1 MGERAVLYEA
11 ADRIGMITLNRPDHR
26 NAMTPELL
34 DAFSEAIGEAR
45 NDQEIRCL
53 VITGKGRCF
62 SAGADLRSS
71 MQRSD
76 LGKPSRDASFA
87 MYEPFLQ
94 VLDVEVPVIA
104 AMNGHTVGGGFG
116 LTLLADIRVANVDA
130 KYGVNFAR
138 LGIHS
143 GLGISYLLPRLVG
156 AANASELLF
165 TGKLIRGDEALRI
178 GLVTHAEEA
187 DEVLPTAM
195 GLAHAIAGSAPMAV
209 QQMKASIRRGLRWEI
224 REAALEEAELQAESL
239 ATDDAKEGVSA
250 ILREAGTRVHRDIN
264 PCWQP
269 RNYRYRSTP
278 YPNGCGALPI
288 PMDPAPARMMAARG
302 MIPVKGGDLVLLL
315 VQLTADAD
323 SGVSSSA
330 GDTLKGLPET
340 VLLPACE
347 HGAPSS
353 RLS

>member
-1 MGERAVLYEA
+1 MSERAVLYEM
-11 ADRIGMITLNRPDHR
+11 ADRIGMITLNRPDDR

-34 DAFSEAIGEAR
+34 DSFSQAIDEAR
-45 NDQEIRCL
+45 ADDGIRCL

-76 LGKPSRDASFA
+76 LGKPSREASFA
-87 MYEPFLQ
+87 MYEPFLK

-130 KYGVNFAR
+130 KYGANFAR

-156 AANASELLF
+156 AAHASELLF

-178 GLVTHAEEA
+178 GLVSHAEEA
-187 DEVLPTAM
+187 DAVLPTAM
-195 GLAHAIAGSAPMAV
+195 ELAREIAASAPMAV

-224 REAALEEAELQAESL
+224 RAAALEEAGLQAASL
-239 ATDDAKEGVSA
+239 ETDDAKEGVSA
-250 ILREAGTRVHRDIN
+250 VLEKREPDF
-264 PCWQP
+264 
-269 RNYRYRSTP
+269 
-278 YPNGCGALPI
+278 
-288 PMDPAPARMMAARG
+288 RG
-302 MIPVKGGDLVLLL
+302 
-315 VQLTADAD
+315 
-323 SGVSSSA
+323 
-330 GDTLKGLPET
+330 
-340 VLLPACE
+340 
-347 HGAPSS
+347 
-353 RLS
+353 R

>member
-11 ADRIGMITLNRPDHR
+11 ADRVGIITLNRPDHR

-45 NDQEIRCL
+45 NDSGIRCL

-76 LGKPSRDASFA
+76 LGKPSREASFA
-87 MYEPFLQ
+87 MYEPFLR
-94 VLDVEVPVIA
+94 VLDAEVPVIA

-116 LTLLADIRVANVDA
+116 LALLADIRVANVDA

-143 GLGISYLLPRLVG
+143 GLAISYLLPRVVG
-156 AANASELLF
+156 SAYASELLF
-165 TGKLIRGDEALRI
+165 TGKLIRGGEALRI

-187 DEVLPTAM
+187 DEVLPAAM
-195 GLAHAIAGSAPMAV
+195 RLARAIAASAPRAV

-224 REAALEEAELQAESL
+224 REAALEEAGLQAASL
-239 ATDDAKEGVSA
+239 ATEDAKEGVNA
-250 ILREAGTRVHRDIN
+250 ILEKRE
-264 PCWQP
+264 
-269 RNYRYRSTP
+269 
-278 YPNGCGALPI
+278 
-288 PMDPAPARMMAARG
+288 
-302 MIPVKGGDLVLLL
+302 
-315 VQLTADAD
+315 
-323 SGVSSSA
+323 
-330 GDTLKGLPET
+330 PEFT
-340 VLLPACE
+340 
-347 HGAPSS
+347 G
-353 RLS
+353 R

>member
-1 MGERAVLYEA
+1 MGERAVLYEQ
-11 ADRIGMITLNRPDHR
+11 ADRVGLITLNRPDQR

-45 NDQEIRCL
+45 QDGAMRCL
-53 VITGKGRCF
+53 VITGSGRCF

-76 LGKPSRDASFA
+76 LGGPSEEASFA

-116 LTLLADIRVANVDA
+116 LALLADIRVANADA

-143 GLGISYLLPRLVG
+143 GLGISYVLPRLVG

-165 TGKLIRGDEALRI
+165 TGRLIRGSEALRM
-178 GLVTHAEEA
+178 GLVTHAEEP

-195 GLAHAIAGSAPMAV
+195 QLARAIAGSAPKAV
-209 QQMKASIRRGLRWEI
+209 QQMKASIRRGLEWDI
-224 REAALEEAELQAESL
+224 REAARREAALQAASL
-239 ATDDAKEGVSA
+239 DTEDAKEGVAA
-250 ILREAGTRVHRDIN
+250 ILEKRE
-264 PCWQP
+264 
-269 RNYRYRSTP
+269 
-278 YPNGCGALPI
+278 
-288 PMDPAPARMMAARG
+288 
-302 MIPVKGGDLVLLL
+302 
-315 VQLTADAD
+315 
-323 SGVSSSA
+323 
-330 GDTLKGLPET
+330 PEFT
-340 VLLPACE
+340 
-347 HGAPSS
+347 G
-353 RLS
+353 R

>member
-1 MGERAVLYEA
+1 MSDRAVLYEA
-11 ADRIGMITLNRPDHR
+11 ADRIGTITLNRPDHR

-34 DAFSEAIGEAR
+34 DAFSEAIDEAR
-45 NDQEIRCL
+45 ADGEIRCL
-53 VITGKGRCF
+53 VMTGKGRCF

-76 LGKPSRDASFA
+76 LGKPSREASFA
-87 MYEPFLQ
+87 MYEPFLR

-116 LTLLADIRVANVDA
+116 LSLLADIRVANVDA

-156 AANASELLF
+156 AAYAAELLF

-178 GLVTHAEEA
+178 GLVTHADEA

-195 GLAHAIAGSAPMAV
+195 ELARAIAASAPMAV

-224 REAALEEAELQAESL
+224 CEAALEEAGLQAASL
-239 ATDDAKEGVSA
+239 ETADAKEGVSA
-250 ILREAGTRVHRDIN
+250 ILEKRE
-264 PCWQP
+264 
-269 RNYRYRSTP
+269 
-278 YPNGCGALPI
+278 
-288 PMDPAPARMMAARG
+288 
-302 MIPVKGGDLVLLL
+302 
-315 VQLTADAD
+315 
-323 SGVSSSA
+323 
-330 GDTLKGLPET
+330 PEF
-340 VLLPACE
+340 V
-347 HGAPSS
+347 G
-353 RLS
+353 R